1 MSREIVPN
9 YSEAPKPDLY
19 ERTIESSTRVLDK
32 LFGLSVTG
40 ADNVPMD
47 GGGIAVMSHR
57 HYADPWVLGPS
68 LPRAVYGMAKNELL
82 RPYYFGLGSIY
93 LANRGIFF
101 VDRDNPSSDS
111 YNTSVET
118 IKQGHLLVMAIE
130 GTHRNRGPVIGESRN
145 GVGRIALKATSESFA
160 CTIIPVGMDTED
172 LHKRYR
178 WHKPINVVI
187 GEAIVVPTG
196 SRNIRQRKSEAEE
209 LNHIVSESLQDVFSK
224 AIDLRHSS

>member
-1 MSREIVPN
+1 MSREVVPD
-9 YSEAPKPDLY
+9 YSEAPRPDLY
-19 ERTIESSTRVLDK
+19 ERSIERSTKLLNN
-32 LFGLSVTG
+32 LFGLAITG
-40 ADNVPMD
+40 ADNVPME

-68 LPRAVYGMAKNELL
+68 IPRAICGMAKNQLL
-82 RPYYFGLGSIY
+82 RPYYFGLGRIY

-101 VDRDNPSSDS
+101 VDRDNPSSES

-118 IKQGHLLVMAIE
+118 IEQGHLLGMAIE
-130 GTHRNRGPVIGESRN
+130 GTHKYRGPVLGEARN
-145 GVGRIALKATSESFA
+145 GVGRIALKATSENFS

-187 GEAIVVPTG
+187 GEAIVVPPG
-196 SRNIRQRKSEAEE
+196 SRNIRQRRNEAEE
-209 LNHIVSESLQDVFSK
+209 LNQMVAENLQEVFSM
-224 AIDLRHSS
+224 AIDLRHSQ